1 MLAIE
6 QTLWWAHVSV
16 SEMLRPMFATCLVR
30 SQTCLLRLLHVWSE
44 AKHVCYEKRAF
55 GRPDRNELNELQ
67 SSSQIVSRAGADAD
81 RPLLLFIPMWVILK
95 CCSLCLLH
103 VWSEATHKAI
113 YSISL
118 LIITHHYSSLRNSLL
133 IITHHYSN
141 SITHR
146 YSPLH
151 YLRWVKKSLRC
162 LKIWCHKTMHT
173 WPLLMKIEGGGWPP
187 PPFLCVMMSKK
198 EIYE

>member
-1 MLAIE
+1 MAIE

-16 SEMLRPMFATCLVR
+16 SEMLQPLFATCLVI
-30 SQTCLLRLLHVWSE
+30 SQTCLLRNESIQEAWGLH
-44 AKHVCYEKRAF
+44 
-55 GRPDRNELNELQ
+55 RNELNELQ
-67 SSSQIVSRAGADAD
+67 SSSQIMSRAGADAD
-81 RPLLLFIPMWVILK
+81 RPLLLSIPMWVILK

-113 YSISL
+113 YRISL

-141 SITHR
+141 SITHH

-151 YLRWVKKSLRC
+151 YLRWWKNHCVVWRFDATKLCILCHYAWKSRGGLG
-162 LKIWCHKTMHT
+162 
-173 WPLLMKIEGGGWPP
+173 PLLD
-187 PPFLCVMMSKK
+187 FFA
-198 EIYE
+198 

>member
-1 MLAIE
+1 MSNKALSC
-6 QTLWWAHVSV
+6 W
-16 SEMLRPMFATCLVR
+16 
-30 SQTCLLRLLHVWSE
+30 LLSRHCDEHMWVFLKCCGLCLLHVWSE

-55 GRPDRNELNELQ
+55 GTPDRNELNELQ

-81 RPLLLFIPMWVILK
+81 RPLLLSIPMWVILK

-113 YSISL
+113 YRISL

-141 SITHR
+141 SITHH

-173 WPLLMKIEGGGWPP
+173 RPLRMKIEGGAGPP
-187 PPFLCVMMSKK
+187 LDFSA
-198 EIYE
+198 